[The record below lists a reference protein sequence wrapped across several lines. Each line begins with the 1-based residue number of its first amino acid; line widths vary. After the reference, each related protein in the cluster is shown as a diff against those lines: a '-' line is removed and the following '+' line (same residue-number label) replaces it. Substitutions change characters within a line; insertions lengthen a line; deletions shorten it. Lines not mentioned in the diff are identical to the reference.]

1 MAAALKDKVTVTENG
16 KRRQVTK
23 REAVIAQLVNKSAS
37 AELRA
42 TKMLIDMR
50 GDRRGSPIAWFAK
63 GLPGQPRRG
72 RGKCQREINSLT
84 WYKTARPAKEEVSEE
99 DREEME
105 TLPPYEG
112 PVPGHMRSVRLMRA
126 AALWRLVRMILI
138 GLGAFAG
145 GIGVYA
151 GSRALWSLLVLWWP
165 WLFAGVAAVVA
176 LGAWW
181 LWWRLLKPRAG
192 MSVKTSSTG
201 L

>member
-1 MAAALKDKVTVTENG
+1 
-16 KRRQVTK
+16 
-23 REAVIAQLVNKSAS
+23 
-37 AELRA
+37 
-42 TKMLIDMR
+42 
-50 GDRRGSPIAWFAK
+50 
-63 GLPGQPRRG
+63 
-72 RGKCQREINSLT
+72 
-84 WYKTARPAKEEVSEE
+84 
-99 DREEME
+99 ME

-165 WLFAGVAAVVA
+165 WLLAGVAAVVA

-181 LWWRLLKPRAG
+181 LWWIANADDSAHVVTLIWESCTVQVIDKLEDAAGAEYIQFRVYRSSNISSGAVGNMLWTSPAAWRALVKP
-192 MSVKTSSTG
+192 S
-201 L
+201 